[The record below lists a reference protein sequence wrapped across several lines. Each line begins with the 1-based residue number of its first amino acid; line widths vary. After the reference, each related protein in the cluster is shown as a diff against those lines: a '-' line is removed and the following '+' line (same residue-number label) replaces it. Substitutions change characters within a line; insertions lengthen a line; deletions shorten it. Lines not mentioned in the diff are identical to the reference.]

1 MLTAKGPDSS
11 CDVICAAAFG
21 NYLAYIAILFMFC
34 AWITLILFKKTKKHI
49 INFPMA
55 FSSDTSAV
63 HGRPLRTRFL

>member
-34 AWITLILFKKTKKHI
+34 AWITLILFKKTK
-49 INFPMA
+49 N
-55 FSSDTSAV
+55 T
-63 HGRPLRTRFL
+63 L